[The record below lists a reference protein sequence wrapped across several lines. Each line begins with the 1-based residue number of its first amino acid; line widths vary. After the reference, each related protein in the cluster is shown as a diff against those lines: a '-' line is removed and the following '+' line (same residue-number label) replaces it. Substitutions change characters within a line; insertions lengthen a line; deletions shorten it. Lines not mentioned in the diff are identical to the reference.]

1 VIVTRITLAF
11 GALVF
16 GLVCWLAINGVGW
29 AIEMV
34 VTILALVALIA
45 FGSNV
50 FPPMRAL
57 PKFRRRSG
65 EQTEGQSEAQDLEA

>member
-1 VIVTRITLAF
+1 MIVTRITLAF
-11 GALVF
+11 GVLVF
-16 GLVCWLAINGVGW
+16 GLVCWMAVSGVGW

-34 VTILALVALIA
+34 ITVLAVVALIA

-65 EQTEGQSEAQDLEA
+65 EPDDGPSQQQDLEA

>member
-16 GLVCWLAINGVGW
+16 GLVCWLAISGVGW

-34 VTILALVALIA
+34 ITILALVALIA

-65 EQTEGQSEAQDLEA
+65 EQTADHPEAQDLEA